1 LGKEAAIKTDFEK
14 LGAGRNSA
22 VEAVSAELE
31 MEIAQLPES
40 EKAAFQKELGISEPA
55 LNKVIRNCYQL
66 LGLISFLTAGEKE
79 VRAWTI
85 HRGTRAQEAAGA
97 IHSDLERG
105 FIRAE
110 VVHFDT
116 LKKWGSFAKCKEQG
130 VLRLEGKEYVVQ
142 DGDVITFRFNV

>member
-1 LGKEAAIKTDFEK
+1 
-14 LGAGRNSA
+14 
-22 VEAVSAELE
+22 E
-31 MEIAQLPES
+31 MEIARLPES
-40 EKAAFQKELGISEPA
+40 EKAAFQKEMGISEPA
-55 LNKVIRNCYQL
+55 LHKVIRNSYQL

-85 HRGTRAQEAAGA
+85 RQGTHAQGAAGA
-97 IHSDLERG
+97 IHSDIERG

-116 LKKWGSFAKCKEQG
+116 LKKWGSFAKCKDHG
-130 VLRLEGKEYVVQ
+130 VLRLEGKEYLVQ